1 MNPVESQIRIR
12 NMTAADVDRVME
24 IAASLSA
31 APAWPR
37 RAYLD
42 ALNPASG
49 VPRLA
54 LIATALSAPNQGPS
68 GPETAM
74 LHAFTI
80 ASLLPPRAEIETFAV
95 AAPTQR
101 RGIGLLLLAA
111 LTAELKTAGVRELLL
126 EVRASNQAAISFYRA
141 AGFVP
146 TGRRSSYYTD
156 PEEDALLMSA
166 RLD

>member
-1 MNPVESQIRIR
+1 MNPVESQIQIR

-24 IAASLSA
+24 IAESLSA

-42 ALNPASG
+42 ALSSTAA

-54 LIATALSAPNQGPS
+54 LVATTSSAPNQGPS
-68 GPETAM
+68 EPDSAM
-74 LHAFTI
+74 LHGFVV

-95 AAPTQR
+95 AAPMQR
-101 RGIGLLLLAA
+101 RGVGLLLLAG
-111 LTAELKTAGVRELLL
+111 LTAELKMAGVRELLL

-146 TGRRSSYYTD
+146 TGRRSGYYAD

-166 RLD
+166 SLD